1 MKKRKVLSML
11 VLLVLLIGVILASFA
26 SEKYVQNTVFSKL
39 EISIEDPS
47 KQGLTTEK
55 QLRKTVVQFLEQQSD
70 SVALN
75 IDAFLLETSVE
86 ALPYVQ
92 EAQVYWNMDSSLV
105 VEVLSKTAVALAY
118 AGEDN
123 FFITANHEVLKQPKG
138 KWLDLPVI
146 TGTADS
152 SMLAEAGM
160 MLQKMANIV
169 HENSIA
175 QLAVDSGTVELVPRA
190 YQHVAKAHSDERL
203 DGELKKLAAY
213 YAAHTEEELKEIKR
227 IDLRYK
233 NQVVTTSR

>member
-1 MKKRKVLSML
+1 MKKRKVLGML
-11 VLLVLLIGVILASFA
+11 LLLVLAIGLILAGVA
-26 SEKYVQNTVFSKL
+26 SEEYVQNTAFSKL

-55 QLRKTVVQFLEQQSD
+55 LLEKTVAQFFEQQSD

-86 ALPYVQ
+86 ALPYVK

-123 FFITANHEVLKQPKG
+123 YFIASNHEVLKQPKG

-160 MLQKMANIV
+160 MLEKMANIV